1 MEMEATYMPANI
13 SIQGSDYLEKKMV
26 RRCILRTISG
36 IKLVGA
42 DWEPNLEG
50 LWLLSTEPC
59 KKVEGTFNYKRRSKR
74 RYRTFTNWNFVLPE
88 QYNQTVY
95 PY

>member
-59 KKVEGTFNYKRRSKR
+59 KKAPLITKDGVREGIEH
-74 RYRTFTNWNFVLPE
+74 FTNWNFVLPE